1 MTDESTPTPPHL
13 IEFETPRLR
22 VRQWRESD
30 LAPFFALA
38 CDPQVMEFLLPLPTR
53 AESDAAANRARALI
67 AQNGWGFWAVERK
80 DTGAFI
86 GFTGLNVPMAA
97 LPFSPCVEIGWRL
110 ARASWGQGFATEA
123 ARGALQVGFEQLAL
137 GEIVAFTAEGNV
149 RSAAVMERLGM
160 HEDVAGAFDHPAV
173 PEGHVLR
180 RHRLFRIDRAAW
192 RAAHSTSE

>member
-13 IEFETPRLR
+13 IEFDTPRLR

-53 AESDAAANRARALI
+53 AESDAAANRARALV

-80 DTGAFI
+80 DTGEFI
-86 GFTGLNVPMAA
+86 GFTGLNVPMAT

-123 ARGALQVGFEQLAL
+123 ARGALQVGFAQLGL
-137 GEIVAFTAEGNV
+137 NEIVAFTAEGNV
-149 RSAAVMERLGM
+149 RSAAVMTRLGM

-180 RHRLFRIDRAAW
+180 GHRLFRIGRAAW
-192 RAAHSTSE
+192 QATRSASE

>member
-1 MTDESTPTPPHL
+1 MTEESTHPPL
-13 IEFETPRLR
+13 IEFDTPRLR

-67 AQNGWGFWAVERK
+67 AQKGWGFWAVERK
-80 DTGAFI
+80 DTREFI

-110 ARASWGQGFATEA
+110 SRASWGQGFATEA
-123 ARGALQVGFEQLAL
+123 ARGALQVGFEQLGL
-137 GEIVAFTAEGNV
+137 GEIVAFTANGNL
-149 RSAAVMERLGM
+149 RSAAVMARLGM
-160 HEDVAGAFDHPAV
+160 HEDVAGAFEHPAV
-173 PEGHVLR
+173 PEGDALR
-180 RHRLFRIDRAAW
+180 GHRLFRIDRATWQAAQ
-192 RAAHSTSE
+192 RASE

>member
-1 MTDESTPTPPHL
+1 MTEESTHPPL

-67 AQNGWGFWAVERK
+67 AQKGWGFWAVERK
-80 DTGAFI
+80 DTGEFI
-86 GFTGLNVPMAA
+86 GFTGLNVPMAT

-110 ARASWGQGFATEA
+110 SRASWGQGFATEA
-123 ARGALQVGFEQLAL
+123 ARGALQVGFERLGL
-137 GEIVAFTAEGNV
+137 GEIVAFTANGNL
-149 RSAAVMERLGM
+149 RSAAVMARIGM
-160 HEDVAGAFDHPAV
+160 HEDVAGAFEHPAV
-173 PEGHVLR
+173 PEGDALR
-180 RHRLFRIDRAAW
+180 GHRLFRIDRATWQAAQ
-192 RAAHSTSE
+192 RASE

>member
-1 MTDESTPTPPHL
+1 MTDDRTQNPPHL
-13 IEFETPRLR
+13 IEFDTPRLR
-22 VRQWRESD
+22 LRQWRESD

-53 AESDAAANRARALI
+53 AESDAAANRAKALV

-80 DTGAFI
+80 DTGEFI
-86 GFTGLNVPMAA
+86 GFTGLNVPMAT

-123 ARGALQVGFEQLAL
+123 ARGALQVGFEQLGL
-137 GEIVAFTAEGNV
+137 DEIVAFTAEGNV

-180 RHRLFRIDRAAW
+180 RHRLFRIGRAAW
-192 RAAHSTSE
+192 QAAHRASE

>member
-1 MTDESTPTPPHL
+1 MTEESTHPPL
-13 IEFETPRLR
+13 IEFDTPRLR
-22 VRQWRESD
+22 LRQWRESD

-38 CDPQVMEFLLPLPTR
+38 SDPVVMEFLLPLPTR
-53 AESDAAANRARALI
+53 ADSDAMAARVKARI
-67 AQNGWGFWAVERK
+67 AEHGWGFWAVERK

-86 GFTGLNVPMAA
+86 GFTGLSVPMAT

-137 GEIVAFTAEGNV
+137 DEIVAFTAEGNV
-149 RSAAVMERLGM
+149 RSAAVMTRLGM
-160 HEDVAGAFDHPAV
+160 HEDVVGAFDHPAV

-192 RAAHSTSE
+192 RAAHRASE